1 MCSALCEEKEFNE
14 KMGMKV
20 LNQHFIKKI
29 GQNTFRSKKNLG
41 KQKLSLKTCLA
52 LKHFRCTKNFCK
64 KNRFWDKKKY
74 SASET
79 LVSKHI
85 SSCKKLLVRQFLFY
99 KLCVGKIFWVLKKM
113 LKKIVC
119 QIWILV
125 PKRIIALCSPIPK
138 SNLQ

>member
-52 LKHFRCTKNFCK
+52 LKILG
-64 KNRFWDKKKY
+64 
-74 SASET
+74 AP
-79 LVSKHI
+79 
-85 SSCKKLLVRQFLFY
+85 
-99 KLCVGKIFWVLKKM
+99 KIFVKK
-113 LKKIVC
+113 
-119 QIWILV
+119 
-125 PKRIIALCSPIPK
+125 
-138 SNLQ
+138 